1 MMWAI
6 TTTQQQSPLNGQGA
20 KMGMWIWQALLAS
33 TNVLLVNMELYYHLH
48 QVLHPEVG
56 SLWQLVMDVIQAA
69 KNVWVEEII
78 SA

>member
-1 MMWAI
+1 MMSAI
-6 TTTQQQSPLNGQGA
+6 TTTQQQANGQGA
-20 KMGMWIWQALLAS
+20 KMAMWIWQVLLAS
-33 TNVLLVNMELYYHLH
+33 TNVLLVNMELYYHHH